1 MKKLSKKELSLIS
14 TILDR
19 VADCMIKDDDFEFI
33 DNGCFMLTLTVEE
46 MKILND
52 VKDRLY

>member
-19 VADCMIKDDDFEFI
+19 VADCMIKDDAFEFI